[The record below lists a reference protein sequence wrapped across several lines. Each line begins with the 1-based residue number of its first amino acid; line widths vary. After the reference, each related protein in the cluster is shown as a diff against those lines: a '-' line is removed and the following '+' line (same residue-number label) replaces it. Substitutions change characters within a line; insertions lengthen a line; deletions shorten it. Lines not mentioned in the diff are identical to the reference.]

1 LFSEL
6 LLLFAKNRDFPTVSK
21 LTNASAVVAFYLFP
35 FLVFLMFFGGQIL
48 EKIGFADFMLPLQ
61 QE

>member
-1 LFSEL
+1 MQVPL
-6 LLLFAKNRDFPTVSK
+6 LLSIFSL
-21 LTNASAVVAFYLFP
+21 
-35 FLVFLMFFGGQIL
+35 FLVFLMFFWGQIL